1 MRFEMQDSQ
10 TQTQKSCHE
19 PHGLKA
25 VAIQFLAWQPVC
37 CSWLIVKV
45 ERKFTS
51 VRVYASLNLRSHKRK

>member
-25 VAIQFLAWQPVC
+25 VAIQFLAWQPVF
-37 CSWLIVKV
+37 CSWFLVKV
-45 ERKFTS
+45 ERPYGRSS
-51 VRVYASLNLRSHKRK
+51 VRKFKLAVAQA